1 LAERV
6 GPILAATVTVPD
18 LELAVKAYRSLL
30 GYAELASG
38 TAAGERW
45 QVLGPAGADWGL
57 VRLVEV
63 PGCGLPP
70 TFRTLGWSALE
81 ILVKDADA
89 TYARCLEVE
98 GFEVLQPPV
107 MVGAGGSLR
116 ALQARGPGGE
126 GVYLTQVLAPSEKF
140 QLPSLQEGEHRVYVV
155 VVGTQDVDV
164 TRGFFEQAFGVSH
177 VTDHALPVKVLN
189 QAYGLPPGTLHR
201 LSTLQLAGNT
211 VVEIDEYP
219 AEASDRADGWG
230 GLRSVT
236 FVGPKP
242 ALGSPQALGASS
254 EPPYGGLPAWG
265 ILGPF
270 GLRLEV
276 VERRQKAHT

>member
-1 LAERV
+1 LAERL
-6 GPILAATVTVPD
+6 GPILAATVAVPD
-18 LELAVKAYRSLL
+18 LELAVRAYRSLL

-38 TAAGERW
+38 TEAAEGW

-63 PGCGLPP
+63 RGCRLSP

-81 ILVKDADA
+81 ILVADADA

-107 MVGAGGSLR
+107 AVGGGGSLR

-140 QLPSLQEGEHRVYVV
+140 ELPSLQEGQHRVYVV
-155 VVGTQDVDV
+155 VVGTHDVEA
-164 TRGFFEQAFGVSH
+164 TRGFFEQAFGVRH
-177 VTDHALPVKVLN
+177 ITDHALPVRVLN

-201 LSTLQLAGNT
+201 LSTLQLAGNN

-219 AEASDRADGWG
+219 AEASGRADGWG

-236 FVGPKP
+236 FAGRKP
-242 ALGSPQALGASS
+242 GLGSPQALPAGS
-254 EPPYGGLPAWG
+254 EPPYRGSPAWG
-265 ILGPF
+265 VRGPF
-270 GLRLEV
+270 GLRFEV
-276 VERRQKAHT
+276 VERN